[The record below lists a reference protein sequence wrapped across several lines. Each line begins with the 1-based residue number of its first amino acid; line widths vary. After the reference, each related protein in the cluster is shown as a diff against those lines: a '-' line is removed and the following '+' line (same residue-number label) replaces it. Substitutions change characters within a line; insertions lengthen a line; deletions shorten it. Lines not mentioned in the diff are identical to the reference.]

1 MHLCEASFWIN
12 GFAKNPFL
20 GIIDNEVE
28 FMIDKIKSRLE
39 EVMSSEGTVEEKERS
54 LIDYFYEIMKDDEL
68 VFEEAK
74 AEIDSVYNKLK
85 ETTQSNHIQVQLDNE
100 YRQAV
105 RNFNKQLDR
114 VEFQRKGK
122 AEKEEILASMEELK
136 AGGDFKSLTRTLY
149 NFKDDWE
156 DAAYAGKDYDAQLN
170 TQFKELFDEMMGA
183 KDKYYDDMNVNRQSA
198 KEQKEDLVKRA
209 VEAAKSTR
217 WKETS
222 QVMKSLMDEWK
233 QSGNA
238 GKEDNDLLWEQFN
251 GARQEFFQNQEQ
263 YFDELHVRQAESL
276 KVKESLI
283 EQAEA
288 ICDSE
293 DFKETAQVMRDLMN
307 QWKKA
312 GSAGRDVED
321 SLWEKFQGARE
332 KFYSRQKEYYDQ
344 KKGKFMDNLYEGIKR
359 RNKQISDL
367 EAINKDLEAQINE
380 IHRMD
385 PVLGNQED
393 RWEITNQR
401 NQEVAK
407 LQTYVDENL
416 KKIHDLRE
424 QLKEMDEKYT
434 KLED

>member
-1 MHLCEASFWIN
+1 
-12 GFAKNPFL
+12 
-20 GIIDNEVE
+20 
-28 FMIDKIKSRLE
+28 MIDKIKSRLE

-288 ICDSE
+288 VCDSE
-293 DFKETAQVMRDLMN
+293 DFKETAQVMRDLMD

-367 EAINKDLEAQINE
+367 EAINKDLEAQTNE